1 MWSEHCSYKN
11 SKPVLKVSDGRAQV
25 LQGPGEGAGIVD
37 IGDGLAVVLKQR
49 AIIILLQ

>member
-1 MWSEHCSYKN
+1 MNIALTKFQARFKKFPTEG
-11 SKPVLKVSDGRAQV
+11 PQV